1 MQKWYTCRLP
11 CIKKKKKLLLQK
23 INKSK
28 SKSLQIYFILTNFAA
43 CEKKTWIYMYMY
55 GIWYV
60 PLTCVTALVD
70 RRPPFRT
77 HPPEYCPGTGNRSV
91 GGPDT
96 GWSSTNP
103 HTDKTSAFKAYKH
116 RQLNVL
122 HVNFLWKWHFNTWF
136 YFEIF
141 SNEFHMKTFDV

>member
-1 MQKWYTCRLP
+1 
-11 CIKKKKKLLLQK
+11 
-23 INKSK
+23 
-28 SKSLQIYFILTNFAA
+28 
-43 CEKKTWIYMYMY
+43 MYMY

-122 HVNFLWKWHFNTWF
+122 QVNFLWKWHFNTWF

-141 SNEFHMKTFDV
+141 SNEFHWKHLTCKLDTIKLYHMHLPCNLLLTWNFLTWNANFWHEFRLWILWNSCEAELPV